1 MANLHKDVL
10 AHHASLEGLGKV
22 RLLVVVQQV
31 LGDAGAL
38 GLPVTPDAHGAV
50 VDVVAAEDHVDGG
63 VHLDAGDLGAAQLHH
78 VVDVVD
84 MVVLDHRENA
94 AHAPDDAALLAV
106 VDVAPA
112 DDVAA
117 HVLLQP
123 AVVLPAADGIP
134 LHLGGGFDVLSGEVV
149 VVVRVAVFA
158 QGDSGAFGVGNF
170 AVLNDPALGPVRTDH
185 AVLVGGGRGPGG
197 GRLGDAE
204 PADGD
209 VVQAGLAGVEAETA
223 DVDLHIFRVGV
234 LALELA

>member
-1 MANLHKDVL
+1 MAACILMPAISRPPSSIML
-10 AHHASLEGLGKV
+10 F
-22 RLLVVVQQV
+22 
-31 LGDAGAL
+31 
-38 GLPVTPDAHGAV
+38 
-50 VDVVAAEDHVDGG
+50 
-63 VHLDAGDLGAAQLHH
+63 
-78 VVDVVD
+78 DVVD

-149 VVVRVAVFA
+149 VVVRS
-158 QGDSGAFGVGNF
+158 QY
-170 AVLNDPALGPVRTDH
+170 LPREIPAHLELEISQSSMIQPLGPVRTDH

-197 GRLGDAE
+197 VA
-204 PADGD
+204 
-209 VVQAGLAGVEAETA
+209 
-223 DVDLHIFRVGV
+223 
-234 LALELA
+234 ALVMQNPLTVM